1 MPAHTSAHIKITG
14 LTLLAVL
21 ALVAEHEHLS
31 AIRAECLIAVPL
43 GVPAVNLDLPLA
55 VGALFG
61 HNVGARLR
69 PAVWLLKQPC
79 SALRQSIELLRP
91 SIAGAVVDADEALAS
106 VQIFN
111 PYPYQQYCIDSIIY
125 NRAIG
130 LFLDMGL
137 GKTVI
142 TLSAIKDLRYNRW
155 EVAKPLII
163 APKKVAEATWTT
175 EAAKWDHL
183 KMMRVVPI
191 LGTGQQR
198 LRALATPA
206 DAYVINRENVTW
218 LVEHFKN
225 AWPFDMV
232 VLDESSSFKNSQSK
246 RFKAL
251 RLVRS
256 RIHRIVE
263 LTGTPSSNGLE
274 DLWAQIYLLDGGAR
288 LGKTL
293 GAYRDRYFVPG
304 KRNRTT
310 IFSYDPKEGSFEMI
324 KRAISDIC
332 ISMKA
337 SDYLTLP
344 DVIHNDIPV
353 ALDAAAKKAYAQLET
368 DLLLQVDE
376 NTITAQSA
384 GVLTGKLLQLCNGA
398 IYDENRNAVA
408 VHNCKI
414 DAFMELI
421 EQLNGQHALVFYNF
435 QHDRDR
441 LVEAL
446 ASTKLRVRVY
456 SRAQD
461 EIDWNNGEIDVLLA
475 HPASCGYGL
484 NLQRGGH
491 HAIWFGL
498 TWSLEQYEQA
508 NKRLHRQGQEHPVVI
523 HHLIVQGGMDEAV
536 LEALHDKGDMQN
548 ALLNALRVRISKI
561 RS

>member
-1 MPAHTSAHIKITG
+1 M
-14 LTLLAVL
+14 
-21 ALVAEHEHLS
+21 
-31 AIRAECLIAVPL
+31 
-43 GVPAVNLDLPLA
+43 
-55 VGALFG
+55 
-61 HNVGARLR
+61 
-69 PAVWLLKQPC
+69 
-79 SALRQSIELLRP
+79 
-91 SIAGAVVDADEALAS
+91 
-106 VQIFN
+106 IFK
-111 PYPYQQYCIDSIIY
+111 PYPYQQYCIDSIVY
-125 NRAIG
+125 NRAVG

-142 TLSAIKDLRYNRW
+142 TLSALHDLRYNRW
-155 EVAKPLII
+155 EVSKPLIV
-163 APKKVAEATWTT
+163 APKKVAETTWTT
-175 EAAKWDHL
+175 EAKKWDHL
-183 KMMRVVPI
+183 KMMRVVPV
-191 LGTGQQR
+191 LGTAQQR
-198 LRALATPA
+198 MRALATPA

-225 AWPFDMV
+225 SWPFDMV
-232 VLDESSSFKNSQSK
+232 ILDESSSFKNASSK
-246 RFKAL
+246 RFKSL
-251 RLVRS
+251 KLVRS
-256 RIHRIVE
+256 RIKRIVE

-288 LGKTL
+288 LGNTL

-304 KRNRTT
+304 RRNRTT
-310 IFSYDPKEGSFEMI
+310 IFNYTPKDGSFEMI
-324 KRAISDIC
+324 KQAISDIC

-337 SDYLTLP
+337 EDYLTLP
-344 DVIHNDIPV
+344 DVIYNDIPV
-353 ALDAAAKKAYAQLET
+353 ALDASAAKAYRQLET

-376 NTITAQSA
+376 NTITAGTA

-398 IYDENRNAVA
+398 IYDENKVPVA
-408 VHNCKI
+408 VHDCKI
-414 DAFMELI
+414 EAFMELI

-435 QHDRDR
+435 QHDRER
-441 LVEAL
+441 LLEAL

-456 SRAQD
+456 SQARD
-461 EIDWNNGEIDVLLA
+461 EADWNNGEIDVLLA

-536 LEALHDKGDMQN
+536 KEALQDKGDMQN
-548 ALLNALRVRISKI
+548 ALMDALRVCISKL

>member
-1 MPAHTSAHIKITG
+1 M
-14 LTLLAVL
+14 
-21 ALVAEHEHLS
+21 
-31 AIRAECLIAVPL
+31 
-43 GVPAVNLDLPLA
+43 
-55 VGALFG
+55 
-61 HNVGARLR
+61 
-69 PAVWLLKQPC
+69 
-79 SALRQSIELLRP
+79 
-91 SIAGAVVDADEALAS
+91 
-106 VQIFN
+106 IFS

-142 TLSAIKDLRYNRW
+142 TLSAIHDLRYNRW
-155 EVAKPLII
+155 EVSKPLII
-163 APKKVAEATWTT
+163 APKTVAEATWTT
-175 EAAKWDHL
+175 EAKKWDHL
-183 KMMRVVPI
+183 KMMRVVPV
-191 LGTGQQR
+191 LGTVQQR

-232 VLDESSSFKNSQSK
+232 VLDESSSFKNASSK
-246 RFKAL
+246 RFKSMK
-251 RLVRS
+251 LVRS
-256 RIHRIVE
+256 RIKRIVE

-304 KRNRTT
+304 RRNRTT
-310 IFSYDPKEGSFEMI
+310 IFNYAPKDGSFEMI
-324 KRAISDIC
+324 KQAISDIC

-344 DVIHNDIPV
+344 DMIPHDIPV
-353 ALDAAAKKAYAQLET
+353 ALDSAAKKAYAQLET

-398 IYDENRNAVA
+398 IYDENRNAVK
-408 VHNCKI
+408 VHDCKI
-414 DAFMELI
+414 NAFLELI
-421 EQLNGQHALVFYNF
+421 EQLNGQHAQVFYNF

-456 SRAQD
+456 SQAKD
-461 EIDWNNGEIDVLLA
+461 EADWNNGEIDVLLA

-484 NLQRGGH
+484 NLQRGGYN
-491 HAIWFGL
+491 AIWFGL

-523 HHLIVQGGMDEAV
+523 HHLIVQGGMDESVVA
-536 LEALHDKGDMQN
+536 ALQSKGDMQN
-548 ALLNALRVRISKI
+548 ALMDALRVRINKL